1 MHCHILDS
9 VILHNDLTE
18 ETITYIYIQYM
29 QEWAVQKNKK
39 KHWYTFTF
47 VTFVKKGIAL
57 ILNILHM

>member
-29 QEWAVQKNKK
+29 QEWAVQKKQKK
-39 KHWYTFTF
+39 TLVHFY
-47 VTFVKKGIAL
+47 ICY
-57 ILNILHM
+57 IC